1 MTIAHNG
8 VKKIY
13 PKALIKVQGLEQKLR
28 LSSVKAMQKPG
39 SKTKATV
46 RADW

>member
-8 VKKIY
+8 VKRIY
-13 PKALIKVQGLEQKLR
+13 PKALIKVQGLEQKVR
-28 LSSVKAMQKPG
+28 FSSVKAMQNPG

-46 RADW
+46 KADW